1 MSEEE
6 FIEGTEETEEEGE
19 SATTAFPV
27 EGLEVTVQMLDL
39 WNEVLKGNISIEE
52 FKETMEALQ
61 NLASSGS
68 KRRRR
73 RRRR

>member
-6 FIEGTEETEEEGE
+6 FIEATEGTEEEEEA
-19 SATTAFPV
+19 STATFPV